1 MRDSVNI
8 IIPAVKVD
16 EEVLKCLREI
26 NKIKYP
32 NFFVTLVLD
41 LAPSQKLPKL
51 KYKVN
56 KIISGKINMSKKRN
70 IAAKKYKSKFIAFL
84 DSDAYPNENWLK
96 MGTKYL
102 KEKKAEV
109 VGGPGIPFPNQ
120 SYSQKICYLSKRSY
134 FVTGYLNFRKYK
146 TTKRYC
152 DWLESCNLIMENFFF
167 LKYGGMDPNRYT
179 GEDKEFFERVRKKNP
194 SLRVLYSPD
203 LYVYHRERYF
213 LGFLLQRLCFG
224 MDFLNLVKLNSGIK
238 GLQPILPIFIFFIF
252 FATIFSNIEQ
262 ASKFNILVF
271 MITLIN
277 IIIFVDIIRYIKN
290 LKTLFL
296 TLISINLANLSFA
309 FGGILTFLGL
319 KKFLVNKTYLLSR
332 KRKE

>member
-1 MRDSVNI
+1 
-8 IIPAVKVD
+8 
-16 EEVLKCLREI
+16 
-26 NKIKYP
+26 
-32 NFFVTLVLD
+32 
-41 LAPSQKLPKL
+41 
-51 KYKVN
+51 
-56 KIISGKINMSKKRN
+56 
-70 IAAKKYKSKFIAFL
+70 
-84 DSDAYPNENWLK
+84 

-252 FATIFSNIEQ
+252 FVTIFSNIEQ

-319 KKFLVNKTYLLSR
+319 KKFLVSKTYLLSR

>member
-134 FVTGYLNFRKYK
+134 FVTGYLNFRK
-146 TTKRYC
+146 
-152 DWLESCNLIMENFFF
+152 
-167 LKYGGMDPNRYT
+167 
-179 GEDKEFFERVRKKNP
+179 
-194 SLRVLYSPD
+194 
-203 LYVYHRERYF
+203 
-213 LGFLLQRLCFG
+213 
-224 MDFLNLVKLNSGIK
+224 
-238 GLQPILPIFIFFIF
+238 
-252 FATIFSNIEQ
+252 
-262 ASKFNILVF
+262 
-271 MITLIN
+271 
-277 IIIFVDIIRYIKN
+277 
-290 LKTLFL
+290 
-296 TLISINLANLSFA
+296 
-309 FGGILTFLGL
+309 
-319 KKFLVNKTYLLSR
+319 
-332 KRKE
+332 